1 MLKNCCFC
9 IDLKSGTYIIAV
21 LCIVAYL
28 SLSFSS
34 FGVEPVT
41 GFMYLCQVPICVI
54 GFIGVF
60 KDNVVFVSKFS
71 YYYWAKVVLEFFS
84 SIVFFYS
91 LFIVDAKHICRDMI
105 DRHETDMDLETCIS
119 IITKGRILLVK
130 FVAVICFI
138 ELYFAFVVWAYYKK
152 LRAEI
157 FGERHVNEE
166 ATPSYGTVQNQANP
180 K

>member
-9 IDLKSGTYIIAV
+9 IDLKSGTSIIAV

-28 SLSFSS
+28 LLSFSS
-34 FGVEPVT
+34 FGVEPVSA
-41 GFMYLCQVPICVI
+41 FIYLCKVAICVI

-60 KDNVVFVSKFS
+60 KDNVVFVSIFS

-84 SIVFFYS
+84 SIVFSFS
-91 LFIVDAKHICRDMI
+91 LFIVDAKSICRDMI
-105 DRHETDMDLETCIS
+105 DGHETDMDLETCIS
-119 IITKGRILLVK
+119 MITKGRIFLMI

-138 ELYFAFVVWAYYKK
+138 ELHFAFVVWAYYKK

-157 FGERHVNEE
+157 FGERLVNEE
-166 ATPSYGTVQNQANP
+166 ATPSYGTVQNQA
-180 K
+180 